1 MLKKGLISA
10 LTLIL
15 GLFIVFPT
23 FAQQMTAAQEMDTG
37 LTPEPPAPVE
47 WTREDLQGI
56 YVEHLRNGGYM
67 PSVDIDGDIQ
77 FKVSGDSYFIIVDEK
92 DIQFFQIYMG
102 FSLGIASREDVLNAA
117 NNANRLSKTAKVS
130 ISSDDS
136 HRIIVSI
143 TAELLLKDPTEF
155 TAVFPRALSL
165 IRNAE
170 NNFIKQLTDI

>member
-1 MLKKGLISA
+1 MVKKNIIPA
-10 LTLIL
+10 LTFIL

-23 FAQQMTAAQEMDTG
+23 AAQQMTAAQET
-37 LTPEPPAPVE
+37 TAVE
-47 WTREDLQGI
+47 WTREDLQSI
-56 YVEHLRNGGYM
+56 YVEHLRQEGYM
-67 PSVDIDGDIQ
+67 PLVDNDGDIQ
-77 FKVSGDSYFIIVDEK
+77 FKVSGDNYFIIVDEK

-117 NNANRLSKTAKVS
+117 NDANRLSKTAKVS
-130 ISSDDS
+130 ISSDES

-155 TAVFPRALSL
+155 TAVLPRALSL

-170 NNFIKQLTDI
+170 NNFIKQLMDI